1 MCYSTQIGKS
11 KAQLS
16 ARFKASFGNAEAA
29 NALMSEIHN
38 TKKRMPVI
46 LSSLSEKDWLQGGDL
61 LMQNDRLQAVVV

>member
-1 MCYSTQIGKS
+1 
-11 KAQLS
+11 
-16 ARFKASFGNAEAA
+16 
-29 NALMSEIHN
+29 MSEIHN